1 MGNKKEDIME
11 FSKKVLVAGAGIS
24 GIGAARLLLD
34 LGARVILYDG
44 NEKLDKEAVRKN
56 FAPEAA
62 IEIWCGALTGEM
74 AREAQLCVISPGIPL
89 EVPFVEVLK
98 EAGVPIWS
106 EIELAFRAGKGK
118 LAAITGT
125 NGKTTTT
132 ALVGEIFKNARES
145 AFTVGNIG
153 IPYTQEA
160 LKMREDSYTVVEC
173 SSFQLETIVDFKPDV
188 SAILNITEDHLN
200 RHKTMENYARIKEN
214 IAKNQDKNGTCVLN
228 YEDERLREFG
238 STLSIPVIY
247 FSSERPLKEGIFLDG
262 DLLVLNYQGKRIE
275 FVKTGEMNIIGK
287 HNYENAM
294 AAAAI
299 AWAMGIDV
307 NIIRRTLREFKAV
320 EHRIEYV
327 AEKRG
332 VVYYNDSKGTNPDA
346 AIKAVQAMTRPTILI
361 AGGYDKQSEY
371 DEWIETFGDTI
382 RSMILMGVTA
392 EKIADC
398 AKKHGFTN
406 LFFAGSMEEAVKEA
420 ATQARPGDA
429 VLLSPAC
436 ASWDMFPNYEVRG
449 KIFKDCVRALEQ

>member
-1 MGNKKEDIME
+1 ME
-11 FSKKVLVAGAGIS
+11 FNRKVLVAGAGIS
-24 GIGAARLLLD
+24 GIGAAELLLK
-34 LGARVILYDG
+34 LGAQVVLYDS
-44 NEKLDKEAVRKN
+44 NENLDQEAVRGR
-56 FAPEAA
+56 FAPEAS
-62 IEIWCGALTGEM
+62 IEIWKGELTAGM
-74 AREAQLCVISPGIPL
+74 ASETELCVISPGIPL
-89 EVPFVEVLK
+89 DVPFVKVLK
-98 EAGVPIWS
+98 DAGIPIWS

-132 ALVGEIFKNARES
+132 ALVGEIFANAAES

-160 LKMREDSYTVVEC
+160 LNMREDSLTVVEC
-173 SSFQLETIVDFKPDV
+173 SSFQLETIIDFKPDV

-200 RHKTMENYARIKEN
+200 RHKTMECYARVKEN
-214 IAKNQDKNGTCVLN
+214 IAMNQDQNGTCVLN
-228 YEDERLREFG
+228 YEDDRLRTFG
-238 STLSIPVIY
+238 SQLKIPVIF
-247 FSSERPLKEGIFLDG
+247 FSSVRKLEQGIYLDDGMIVLKQG
-262 DLLVLNYQGKRIE
+262 DQTIP
-275 FVKTGEMNIIGK
+275 FVKTEEMNIIGQ

-299 AWAMGIDV
+299 AWAMGVDV
-307 NIIRRTLREFKAV
+307 EIIRKTMRSFKAV

-327 AEKRG
+327 TEKHG

-382 RSMILMGVTA
+382 KHMILLGVTGP
-392 EKIADC
+392 KIADC
-398 AKKHGFTN
+398 AKKHGFSSVE
-406 LFFAGSMEEAVKEA
+406 FAESMEEAVKA
-420 ATQARPGDA
+420 AAEKAEPGYA

-436 ASWDMFPNYEVRG
+436 ASWGMFPNYEVRG
-449 KIFKDCVRALEQ
+449 KVFKDCVYALD

>member
-1 MGNKKEDIME
+1 ME
-11 FSKKVLVAGAGIS
+11 FNRKVLVAGAGIS
-24 GIGAARLLLD
+24 GIGAAELLLK
-34 LGARVILYDG
+34 LGAQVVLYDS
-44 NEKLDKEAVRKN
+44 NENLDQEAVRGR
-56 FAPEAA
+56 FAPEAS
-62 IEIWCGALTGEM
+62 IEIWKGELTAGM
-74 AREAQLCVISPGIPL
+74 ASETELCVISPGIPL
-89 EVPFVEVLK
+89 DVPFVKVLK
-98 EAGVPIWS
+98 DAGIPIWS

-132 ALVGEIFKNARES
+132 ALVGEIFANAAES

-160 LKMREDSYTVVEC
+160 LNMREDSLTVVEC
-173 SSFQLETIVDFKPDV
+173 SSFQLETIIDFKPDV

-200 RHKTMENYARIKEN
+200 RHKTMECYAQVKEN
-214 IAKNQDKNGTCVLN
+214 IAMNQDQNGTCVLN
-228 YEDERLREFG
+228 YEDDRLRTFG
-238 STLSIPVIY
+238 SQLKIPVIF
-247 FSSERPLKEGIFLDG
+247 FSSVRKLEQGIYLDDGMIVLKQG
-262 DLLVLNYQGKRIE
+262 DQTIP
-275 FVKTGEMNIIGK
+275 FVKTEEMNIIGQ

-299 AWAMGIDV
+299 AWAMGVDV
-307 NIIRRTLREFKAV
+307 EIIRKTMRSFKAV

-327 AEKRG
+327 TEKHG

-382 RSMILMGVTA
+382 KHMILLGVTGP
-392 EKIADC
+392 KIADC
-398 AKKHGFTN
+398 AKKHGFSSVE
-406 LFFAGSMEEAVKEA
+406 FAESMEEAVKA
-420 ATQARPGDA
+420 AAEKAEPGYA

-436 ASWDMFPNYEVRG
+436 ASWGMFPNYEVRG
-449 KIFKDCVRALEQ
+449 KVFKDCVYALD

>member
-1 MGNKKEDIME
+1 MK
-11 FSKKVLVAGAGIS
+11 FSKKVLVAGAGVS
-24 GIGAARLLLD
+24 GIGAAKLLLA
-34 LGARVILYDG
+34 LGAQVVLYDS
-44 NEKLDKEAVRKN
+44 NEQLDEGAVRGK
-56 FAPEAA
+56 FAPEDAV
-62 IEIWCGALTGEM
+62 EIWKGELTKEM
-74 AREAQLCVISPGIPL
+74 ASGTELCVISPGIPL

-98 EAGVPIWS
+98 GEKIPIWS

-132 ALVGEIFKNARES
+132 ALVGEIFGNAAES

-160 LKMREDSYTVVEC
+160 LNMRDDSLTVVEC
-173 SSFQLETIVDFKPDV
+173 SSFQLETIIDFKPDV

-200 RHKTMENYARIKEN
+200 RHKTMDNYARIKEQ
-214 IAKNQDKNGTCVLN
+214 ITMNQDENGTCVLN
-228 YEDERLREFG
+228 YEDERLRIFG
-238 STLSIPVIY
+238 GQLDIPVIF
-247 FSSERPLKEGIFLDG
+247 FSSVRELDQGIFLKNG
-262 DLLVLNYQGKRIE
+262 MIVLKQGEQTIE
-275 FVKTGEMNIIGK
+275 FIKTEEMRIIGQ

-307 NIIRRTLREFKAV
+307 EVIRKTLREFKAV

-327 AEKRG
+327 TEKHG

-346 AIKAVQAMTRPTILI
+346 AIKAVQAMNRPTVLI

-371 DEWIETFGDTI
+371 DEWIETFGNTI
-382 RSMILMGVTA
+382 KHMVLLGETA
-392 EKIADC
+392 PKIADC
-398 AKKHGFTN
+398 ARKHGFTHIE
-406 LFFAGSMEEAVKEA
+406 FVDCMEEAVKA
-420 ATQARPGDA
+420 AAAKACPGDA

-436 ASWDMFPNYEVRG
+436 ASWGMFLNYEVRG
-449 KIFKDCVRALEQ
+449 RVFKDCVYALK